1 MKIMITKY
9 LQERFVLSEKGARD
23 LKRGIFFST
32 LQNVGL
38 MFPICYLFYFLTDIF
53 Y

>member
-23 LKRGIFFST
+23 LKRGIIFST
-32 LQNVGL
+32 LQNIGL
-38 MFPICYLFYFLTDIF
+38 MFPI
-53 Y
+53 